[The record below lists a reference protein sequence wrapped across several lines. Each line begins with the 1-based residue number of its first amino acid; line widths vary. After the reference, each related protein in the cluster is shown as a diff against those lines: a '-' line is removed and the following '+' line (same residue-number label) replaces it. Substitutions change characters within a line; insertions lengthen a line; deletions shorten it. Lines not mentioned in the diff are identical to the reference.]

1 VGVRRH
7 GSLRQSTR
15 RFLAALGVLTLERV
29 LAGGS
34 LVLQRAWSE
43 GTSQNEVMT
52 KCCAKEPRHVADLD
66 PEQYR
71 AWIAFMQ
78 VSLQLPYEMNRQLV
92 AESELSLS
100 DYHVLSKVH
109 QAPDGRLRMAPLARE
124 IGWER
129 SRTSHQV
136 RRMTERGLIATE
148 QATDDRR
155 GTEVTATA
163 RGKAAFSDARRGH
176 VELVR
181 ELFFGGLRDDLLTPL
196 AESLEHV
203 YLNIVEHRS
212 AHTALTPEPGR

>member
-1 VGVRRH
+1 
-7 GSLRQSTR
+7 
-15 RFLAALGVLTLERV
+15 
-29 LAGGS
+29 
-34 LVLQRAWSE
+34 
-43 GTSQNEVMT
+43 MT
-52 KCCAKEPRHVADLD
+52 KRRAKEPRRVADLD
-66 PEQYR
+66 PEQHR

-109 QAPDGRLRMAPLARE
+109 QAPGGRLRIAPLARE

-136 RRMTERGLIATE
+136 RRMAERGLIATE

-163 RGKAAFSDARRGH
+163 HGTAAFHEARRGH

-181 ELFFGGLRDDLLTPL
+181 GLFFGGLKDDLLTPL

-203 YLNIVEHRS
+203 CQNIVEYRS
-212 AHTALTPEPGR
+212 AHDSTDA

>member
-1 VGVRRH
+1 MAS
-7 GSLRQSTR
+7 GSLLLR
-15 RFLAALGVLTLERV
+15 
-29 LAGGS
+29 
-34 LVLQRAWSE
+34 RAWSE

-52 KCCAKEPRHVADLD
+52 KRRAKEPRRTTDLD
-66 PEQYR
+66 PEQHR

-109 QAPDGRLRMAPLARE
+109 QAPGGRLRIAPLARE

-155 GTEVTATA
+155 GTEVTATP
-163 RGKAAFSDARRGH
+163 RGTAAFRDARRGH

-181 ELFFGGLRDDLLTPL
+181 DLFFGGLRDDLLTPL

-203 YLNIVEHRS
+203 YRNIVEYSS
-212 AHTALTPEPGR
+212 AHDSPDA

>member
-1 VGVRRH
+1 M
-7 GSLRQSTR
+7 
-15 RFLAALGVLTLERV
+15 
-29 LAGGS
+29 GGPS
-34 LVLQRAWSE
+34 R
-43 GTSQNEVMT
+43 
-52 KCCAKEPRHVADLD
+52 VADLD
-66 PEQYR
+66 PEQHR

-78 VSLQLPYEMNRQLV
+78 VSLQLNYEMNRQLV

-109 QAPDGRLRMAPLARE
+109 QAPNGRLRMAPLARA

-136 RRMTERGLIATE
+136 RRMTERGLLATE

-163 RGKAAFSDARRGH
+163 RGQAAFQDARRGH
-176 VELVR
+176 VDLVR

-196 AESLEHV
+196 TEALEHV
-203 YLNIVEHRS
+203 NSNSIECRS
-212 AHTALTPEPGR
+212 MRALTPDPAPRAGRDIDKKPARQGSSRC

>member
-1 VGVRRH
+1 VG
-7 GSLRQSTR
+7 
-15 RFLAALGVLTLERV
+15 ALTQEGILTD
-29 LAGGS
+29 GS
-34 LVLQRAWSE
+34 LVLRRARSE

-52 KCCAKEPRHVADLD
+52 KRRSNEPLRVTDLD
-66 PEQYR
+66 PEQHR
-71 AWIAFMQ
+71 VWIAFMQ
-78 VSLQLPYEMNRQLV
+78 VSLQLNYEMNRQLV

-155 GTEVTATA
+155 GTEVRATA
-163 RGKAAFSDARRGH
+163 HGQAAFRDARRGH
-176 VELVR
+176 VDLVR
-181 ELFFGGLRDDLLTPL
+181 ELFFGGLRNDLLTPL
-196 AESLEHV
+196 TEALEHV
-203 YLNIVEHRS
+203 NANIVERRS
-212 AHTALTPEPGR
+212 ARNGIDA